1 MDEKYIEERFKN
13 TDKQLENHEKRLAK
27 VEETYAIMKQ
37 MDLRVG
43 NIEKSVETINNKL
56 DSKVETINNKL
67 DSKTEEKGKKWDKLI
82 DYIFY
87 FVIALLLGLLVKKLG
102 LK

>member
-27 VEETYAIMKQ
+27 VEETYAIMQK

-43 NIEKSVETINNKL
+43 NIEKS
-56 DSKVETINNKL
+56 VETINNKL

-87 FVIALLLGLLVKKLG
+87 FVVALLLGLLVKKLG

>member
-37 MDLRVG
+37 MDLRVS
-43 NIEKSVETINNKL
+43 NIEKSVETINSKL
-56 DSKVETINNKL
+56 DG
-67 DSKTEEKGKKWDKLI
+67 KTEEKGKKWDKLI

>member
-1 MDEKYIEERFKN
+1 MNEKYIDEKFKQ
-13 TDKQLENHEKRLAK
+13 TDKQLDEHDRRISDLEK
-27 VEETYAIMKQ
+27 TYAIMQK
-37 MDLRVG
+37 MDLRVS
-43 NIEKSVETINNKL
+43 NIESNVKTISDKL
-56 DSKVETINNKL
+56 ENTK
-67 DSKTEEKGKKWDKLI
+67 EEKGKKWDKLI

>member
-13 TDKQLENHEKRLAK
+13 IDKQVENHEKRLAK

-56 DSKVETINNKL
+56 DSK
-67 DSKTEEKGKKWDKLI
+67 TEEKGKKWDKLI

-87 FVIALLLGLLVKKLG
+87 FVVSLLLGLLVAKLG

>member
-27 VEETYAIMKQ
+27 VEETYAIMQK

-56 DSKVETINNKL
+56 DGQT
-67 DSKTEEKGKKWDKLI
+67 DEKGKKWDKLI

-87 FVIALLLGLLVKKLG
+87 FVIAILLGLLVKKLG

>member
-1 MDEKYIEERFKN
+1 MNEKYIEERFKN

-43 NIEKSVETINNKL
+43 NIEKSVETIN
-56 DSKVETINNKL
+56 SKL

-87 FVIALLLGLLVKKLG
+87 FVVALLLGLLVAKLG

>member
-27 VEETYAIMKQ
+27 VEETYAIMQK

-43 NIEKSVETINNKL
+43 NIEKSVETINSKL
-56 DSKVETINNKL
+56 DG
-67 DSKTEEKGKKWDKLI
+67 KTEEKGKKWDKLI

-87 FVIALLLGLLVKKLG
+87 FVIAILLGLLVKKLG

>member
-1 MDEKYIEERFKN
+1 MNEKYIDEKFKQ
-13 TDKQLENHEKRLAK
+13 TDKQLDEHDRRISDLEK
-27 VEETYAIMKQ
+27 TYAIMQK

-56 DSKVETINNKL
+56 DSKA
-67 DSKTEEKGKKWDKLI
+67 EEKGKKWDKLI

-87 FVIALLLGLLVKKLG
+87 FVVALLLGLLVAKLG

>member
-13 TDKQLENHEKRLAK
+13 IDKQVENHEKRLAK

-43 NIEKSVETINNKL
+43 NIEKS
-56 DSKVETINNKL
+56 VETINNKL

>member
-13 TDKQLENHEKRLAK
+13 IDKELENHEKRLAK

-56 DSKVETINNKL
+56 D
-67 DSKTEEKGKKWDKLI
+67 
-82 DYIFY
+82 
-87 FVIALLLGLLVKKLG
+87 
-102 LK
+102 

>member
-13 TDKQLENHEKRLAK
+13 IDKELENHEKRLAK
-27 VEETYAIMKQ
+27 VEETYTIMKQ
-37 MDLRVG
+37 MDLRVS
-43 NIEKSVETINNKL
+43 NIEKSVATI
-56 DSKVETINNKL
+56 DNKL

-87 FVIALLLGLLVKKLG
+87 FVVSLLLGLLVAKLG

>member
-1 MDEKYIEERFKN
+1 MNEKYIDEKFKQ
-13 TDKQLENHEKRLAK
+13 TDKQLDEHDRRISDLEK
-27 VEETYAIMKQ
+27 TYTIMQK

-43 NIEKSVETINNKL
+43 NIEEAVKTINSKL
-56 DSKVETINNKL
+56 DG
-67 DSKTEEKGKKWDKLI
+67 KTEEKGKKWDKLI